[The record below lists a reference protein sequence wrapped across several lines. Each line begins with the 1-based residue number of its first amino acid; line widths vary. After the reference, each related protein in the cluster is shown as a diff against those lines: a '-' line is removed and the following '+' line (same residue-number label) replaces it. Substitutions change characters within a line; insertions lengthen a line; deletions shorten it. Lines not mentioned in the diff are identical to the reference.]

1 MALSPSS
8 IRQKLDQTTTDT
20 LTEPEDLEEVVKKA
34 AEELQL
40 KTTAVESGTST
51 IY

>member
-20 LTEPEDLEEVVKKA
+20 LTEPEDLEEAVMKA
-34 AEELQL
+34 SEELQL
-40 KTTAVESGTST
+40 RTTAAESGTST
-51 IY
+51 V